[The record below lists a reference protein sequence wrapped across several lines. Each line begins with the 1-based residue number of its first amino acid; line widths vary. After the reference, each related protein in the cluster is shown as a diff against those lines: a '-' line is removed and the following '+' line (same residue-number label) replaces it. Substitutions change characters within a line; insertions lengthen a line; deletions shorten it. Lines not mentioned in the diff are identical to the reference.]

1 MLNQWK
7 DCVDTCILCL
17 VKHLRRNKEQK
28 LTVSGK
34 TNSFSPCLG
43 DVNFHLDESVLSF
56 WLVFLYIFLKWDLKL
71 SFLLITIEKYLPLQS
86 FQSYIDEEK
95 FGMSQEIAL
104 IYVFQKTILIL
115 SKTHDLVAIW
125 APLFEEN
132 ILLSSV

>member
-7 DCVDTCILCL
+7 ECVDTCILCL
-17 VKHLRRNKEQK
+17 VKYLCRNKEQT

-34 TNSFSPCLG
+34 MNSFSPCLG
-43 DVNFHLDESVLSF
+43 VVNFHLDESVLSF
-56 WLVFLYIFLKWDLKL
+56 WLGFLDIFLKWDSKL
-71 SFLLITIEKYLPLQS
+71 SFLLITIEIYLPLQS
-86 FQSYIDEEK
+86 FELYIDEEK